1 MMGRRGGPGGS
12 LMLWFG
18 FFVVLARSERSAWI
32 VTHVKRRS
40 SVQVKKSIFYVGF
53 ELLRNEE
60 GKGFVACDLLG
71 GTRLYRHMNP
81 QI

>member
-18 FFVVLARSERSAWI
+18 FFVVLARSERSAWM
-32 VTHVKRRS
+32 VAHVKRRS
-40 SVQVKKSIFYVGF
+40 NVHVKKSIFCVGF

-60 GKGFVACDLLG
+60 GKVLAACDLLG
-71 GTRLYRHMNP
+71 GICLYIHMNP
-81 QI
+81 HI